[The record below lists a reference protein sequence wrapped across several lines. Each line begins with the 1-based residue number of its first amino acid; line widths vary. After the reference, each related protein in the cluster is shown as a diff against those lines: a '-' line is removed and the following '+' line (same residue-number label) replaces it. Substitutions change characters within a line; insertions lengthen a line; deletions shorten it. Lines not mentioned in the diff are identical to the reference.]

1 MEVVMKQAHR
11 FFNLLIPFKTY
22 EELKEI
28 SAKTERPIAE
38 IVRHGIDRVLK
49 NPSCKCEGVKD
60 DNR

>member
-1 MEVVMKQAHR
+1 MKQAHR

-38 IVRHGIDRVLK
+38 IVRQGIGLVLK
-49 NPSCKCEGVKD
+49 KPSCTCEGAK
-60 DNR
+60 NGK